1 MAGKLTPRQQNK
13 LRKNKYIKSVTDYR
27 IYYTDTFKEYFIHEY
42 INGRGP
48 SDIFRGAGIDPSLL
62 GSKRIERAAA
72 RWREEYDIQDI
83 GTPMLELRK
92 KESRQKKEDLA
103 KEYRSALEDMTKELE
118 EKNTEL
124 YDLRILRNAYL
135 EQISKLQE
143 ENMKLKK
150 DINSAV
156 G

>member
-48 SDIFRGAGIDPSLL
+48 SDIFKGAGIDPSLL

-72 RWREEYDIQDI
+72 RWREKYDIQDI

-92 KESRQKKEDLA
+92 KRKPA
-103 KEYRSALEDMTKELE
+103 KERRSCK
-118 EKNTEL
+118 
-124 YDLRILRNAYL
+124 RI
-135 EQISKLQE
+135 
-143 ENMKLKK
+143 
-150 DINSAV
+150 
-156 G
+156 